1 MQVIHVNSGYMNTIY
16 KSFVDNLLPL
26 GVDQRVYMY
35 TPFGQKQ
42 TAVYDEYVDVR
53 PVYRKWDRL
62 LFHVKHGKAQKDF
75 MTYLEDKNPDI
86 IHAHTLFSNGYLAYK
101 ANQKKK
107 IPYVVA
113 VRGTDVNIFFKRM
126 IHLRKL
132 GLDIL
137 CHASKIVFISPALK
151 RNLFEHYVPEEIY
164 AQLEAKSVI
173 IPNGIDPLYFDEHSD
188 PKQRSAG
195 DKLTILTAAWID
207 KNKNQLAVCK
217 ALDLLRDTEGHEI
230 EYRIVGG
237 VFKEDTHQQLVK
249 QLQAYDFVEIIPRKD
264 KYGLL
269 EEIRAAD
276 ISVMVSFQET
286 FGLFYIESLLQST
299 PIIYTKNQGVDGFF
313 EEGIVGYAA
322 DPTSPHEIACK
333 IAQVIACYDK
343 LATNA
348 RGQTE
353 QFTWAAVSDMYKQ
366 LYESVLDEEHHSP
379 TSDES

>member
-16 KSFVDNLLPL
+16 KSIVDNLLPL
-26 GVDQRVYMY
+26 GVDQRVYKY
-35 TPFGQKQ
+35 TPFGQEET
-42 TAVYDEYVDVR
+42 TAYDEYVDVR

-101 ANQKKK
+101 TYQKKK
-107 IPYVVA
+107 IPYIVA
-113 VRGTDVNIFFKRM
+113 VRGTDINIFFKHM
-126 IHLRKL
+126 MHLRKL

-151 RNLFEHYVPEEIY
+151 RNLFEHYVPEELY
-164 AQLEAKSVI
+164 AQLEAKSVV
-173 IPNGIDPLYFDEHSD
+173 IPNGIDPLYFKEQSD
-188 PKQRSAG
+188 PKQRKIG
-195 DKLTILTAAWID
+195 EKVTILTAAWID

-217 ALDLLRDTEGHEI
+217 AIDLLRETEGLEI
-230 EYRIVGG
+230 EYRVVGG
-237 VFKEDTHQQLVK
+237 VFKEGTHQQLVK
-249 QLQAYDFVEIIPRKD
+249 QLQSYDFVKIIPRKD

-322 DPTSPHEIACK
+322 DPASPHEIACK
-333 IAQVIACYDK
+333 IAQVIACYDE
-343 LATNA
+343 LAMNT
-348 RGQTE
+348 RSQTE
-353 QFTWAAVSDMYKQ
+353 QFTWEEVSKTYKK
-366 LYESVLDEEHHSP
+366 LYDSVLDEAGHSLD
-379 TSDES
+379 SNES